1 MPSLWLL
8 RLLPACAERVRYPF
22 RTPQDTFLRLFDPAG
37 QERAYND
44 DAFFCGDRGTGSA
57 VTYTVPC
64 RYGPASRW
72 TLAQGCYANYAC
84 SGHVSAAFEPG
95 VLPLICPP

>member
-1 MPSLWLL
+1 L
-8 RLLPACAERVRYPF
+8 RLLPACAERVRSPRRF
-22 RTPQDTFLRLFDPAG
+22 SQDTFLRLFDPAG